1 MNIEDVIQQY
11 FPDELKEPE
20 AFEDWLSPLRGD
32 AIPGSADLFKELD
45 KKLSLEKGRQTSET
59 SIHRDYW
66 ELFGGEDKLIKSIP
80 SIRSKLA
87 RDLLDEFQKDSRA
100 LSRQTKEQLVKR
112 VYGFGDLGRIRIVA
126 DFPSDID
133 HLQKILFDSK
143 RFLGS
148 YSCPKG
154 IKDFVFDPRLRDGLK
169 GHRARQFSVRVKI
182 DDRSD
187 FGFEIQLMTRLQHAW
202 DRRNHPLYEW
212 QRENPDWL
220 KDQEAVE
227 LAVDDFACS
236 EALHLVDRQAD
247 INWIRL
253 QDKLKNS
260 KEVIS

>member
-1 MNIEDVIQQY
+1 MSIEEMIKKY

-20 AFEDWLSPLRGD
+20 AFEDWLSPIRENANPGAVDLLD
-32 AIPGSADLFKELD
+32 A
-45 KKLSLEKGRQTSET
+45 LEKRLTSEKEIRKKE
-59 SIHRDYW
+59 SHIRRDYW
-66 ELFGGEDKLIKSIP
+66 ELFGGNDKLLKSVS
-80 SIRSKLA
+80 SIHSKLT
-87 RDLLDEFQKDSRA
+87 RDLLDELKNPGSA
-100 LSRQTKEQLVKR
+100 LSRQTKEELALR
-112 VYGFGDLGRIRIVA
+112 VYGFSDLGRIRIVA

-133 HLQKILFDSK
+133 HLQKILFDSNL
-143 RFLGS
+143 FLGL
-148 YSCPKG
+148 YPCPKG

-169 GHRARQFSVRVKI
+169 GHRARQFSIRVKI
-182 DDRSD
+182 DDHSD

-220 KDQEAVE
+220 KDPKAVE

-260 KEVIS
+260 REVLS